1 MAHALRLSAV
11 VVLVFLLAACG
22 SDFLVLGPTPPD
34 EGIVIYIHAD
44 FAGSSQALNID
55 VHDLGKV
62 EGPCTT
68 GQEGEVPTWDDCIS
82 SVRVLPG
89 WSATLY
95 HDEDYKGRSLTITAD
110 TPNLRN
116 IPGPCDDSFNDCI
129 SSIRV
134 TKQ

>member
-11 VVLVFLLAACG
+11 VLLVFLLAACA

-44 FAGSSQALNID
+44 FAGSSQAINVD
-55 VHDLGKV
+55 VPNLRKV
-62 EGPCTT
+62 QGPCSS
-68 GQEGEVPTWDDCIS
+68 GEEGEVPTWGKCVS
-82 SVRVLPG
+82 SVRVLSG